1 MDVVPVEIVAPQTQ
15 MLDTQRE
22 SDLPSCNIEWA
33 LTGAEH
39 DHESLAR
46 RHRATRGTAVAGVE
60 VDTRC
65 AQESRHHG
73 AHEWRPRAAVMVHR
87 ATAHLTMYC
96 KTRPQYACRPPARV
110 SCLTKSPK
118 QGRSVLH

>member
-1 MDVVPVEIVAPQTQ
+1 MDVDPVEIVAPQPQ

-22 SDLPSCNIEWA
+22 SDLPGCNIEWE
-33 LTGAEH
+33 LTGAE
-39 DHESLAR
+39 HESLAR

-73 AHEWRPRAAVMVHR
+73 AHEWRPRAALR
-87 ATAHLTMYC
+87 DFE
-96 KTRPQYACRPPARV
+96 
-110 SCLTKSPK
+110 
-118 QGRSVLH
+118 

>member
-46 RHRATRGTAVAGVE
+46 RHRPELPGARLSPELKWTRGA
-60 VDTRC
+60 
-65 AQESRHHG
+65 
-73 AHEWRPRAAVMVHR
+73 PRNLVTTEHTSGGR
-87 ATAHLTMYC
+87 AL
-96 KTRPQYACRPPARV
+96 
-110 SCLTKSPK
+110 L
-118 QGRSVLH
+118 